1 MMVSP
6 QNIYEELK
14 SKSNNEVLLELRK
27 FRREISRLK
36 KVLENPV
43 IEVPTM
49 HPSPDVQIKCIRQ
62 YINEAKRILIERGV
76 EYTLTQ
82 AEQKSFD
89 FVAKLSELTQIR
101 IRFSGL
107 FAGSKSYIITLGE
120 SSQAVSYGVGYEF
133 TEVHCWKIE
142 MSKAEFLSE
151 LEELYIGE
159 WKSWYPSPILD
170 GVQWEV
176 KFTYANGSQRQ
187 FAGSNAYPYN
197 FDCFTKLLTI
207 DEEVN

>member
-89 FVAKLSELTQIR
+89 FDAKLSELTQIR

-176 KFTYANGSQRQ
+176 KFTDRKS
-187 FAGSNAYPYN
+187 
-197 FDCFTKLLTI
+197 
-207 DEEVN
+207 VV